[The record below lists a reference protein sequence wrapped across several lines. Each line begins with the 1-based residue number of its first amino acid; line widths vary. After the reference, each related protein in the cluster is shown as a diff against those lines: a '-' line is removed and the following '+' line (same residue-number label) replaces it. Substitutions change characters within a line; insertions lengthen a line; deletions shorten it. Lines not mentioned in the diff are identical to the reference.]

1 VPVTVCFDASFLML
15 AAKFHIDV
23 ISETERLLQRK
34 IQFSVPDIVVGELE
48 GLARRPGAAG
58 RDARVALELISARK
72 IRRIQSKEQSNAD
85 KALIEASGQPSVIV
99 ATADLDLREVIR
111 DRGKPVIIFREKAK
125 LELDGIEPGY
135 W

>member
-1 VPVTVCFDASFLML
+1 ML

>member
-15 AAKFHIDV
+15 AAKFHIDIV
-23 ISETERLLQRK
+23 SETERLLQRQ
-34 IQFSVPDIVVGELE
+34 IQLSVPDIVVGELE

-58 RDARVALELISARK
+58 RDARVALELISTRK
-72 IRRIQSKEQSNAD
+72 IHRVSSVEQSNAD
-85 KALIEASGQPSVIV
+85 KALLEASGHASVIV
-99 ATADLDLREVIR
+99 ATADLDLRRMIR

-125 LELDGIEPGY
+125 LELDGIEPSY

>member
-1 VPVTVCFDASFLML
+1 ML
-15 AAKFHIDV
+15 AAKFHLDV
-23 ISETERLLQRK
+23 ISETERLLQRQ

-72 IRRIQSKEQSNAD
+72 IRRVPSKEQSNAD
-85 KALIEASGQPSVIV
+85 RALIEASGQPSVIV
-99 ATADLDLREVIR
+99 ATADLDLRGMIR

>member
-23 ISETERLLQRK
+23 ISETERLLQRR
-34 IQFSVPDIVVGELE
+34 IQFSILDIVVGELE
-48 GLARRPGAAG
+48 GLARKPGAAG
-58 RDARVALELISARK
+58 RDARVALELISTRK
-72 IRRIQSKEQSNAD
+72 IHRATSEEQSNAD
-85 KALIEASGQPSVIV
+85 KALMEASGQPDIIV
-99 ATADLDLREVIR
+99 ATADLELRRAIR

-125 LELDGIEPGY
+125 LELDGIEPSY

>member
-23 ISETERLLQRK
+23 ISETERLLQKR
-34 IQFSVPDIVVGELE
+34 IQFSVLNIVVGELE

-58 RDARVALELISARK
+58 RDARVALELISTRN
-72 IRRIQSKEQSNAD
+72 IRRVLSGERSSAD
-85 KALIEASGQPSVIV
+85 KALIEASGQPGMIV
-99 ATADLDLREVIR
+99 ATADLDLRRAIR

-125 LELDGIEPGY
+125 LELDGIEPSY

>member
-1 VPVTVCFDASFLML
+1 VPVTVCFDTSFLML

-23 ISETERLLQRK
+23 ISETERLLQRRV
-34 IQFSVPDIVVGELE
+34 QFSVTDIVVGELE
-48 GLARRPGAAG
+48 ELARRPGAAG

-72 IRRIQSKEQSNAD
+72 IRRVPSKEQSNAD
-85 KALIEASGQPSVIV
+85 KALIEASEQASVIV
-99 ATADLDLREVIR
+99 ATADLDLRRMIR

-125 LELDGIEPGY
+125 LELDGIEPSY